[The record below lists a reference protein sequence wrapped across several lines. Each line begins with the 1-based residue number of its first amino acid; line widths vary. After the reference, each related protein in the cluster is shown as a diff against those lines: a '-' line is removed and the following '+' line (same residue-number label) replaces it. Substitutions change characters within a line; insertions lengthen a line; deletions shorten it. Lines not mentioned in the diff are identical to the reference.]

1 MVQFTQPKELLMRKR
16 IWKKYNQNLINRGR
30 VSFYIDE
37 QALTPPRKSKH
48 KRGRPRLFTHPLIQL
63 LLILKIQY
71 KLPYRALEG
80 FAKDLLPLYVKEDI
94 KLPSYSVICRR
105 APELGALLPK
115 LSRRRPQVIMLDA
128 TGVKIFGEGE
138 WKVKIHGKTKRRKWI
153 KIHIA
158 VDASTQEIIHL
169 EMTEGTVA
177 DCEIGPKLI
186 TSCPSSAKLY
196 LGDGGYDTR
205 RCRTAIKS
213 KGAKALIPPRKN
225 AKKDPK
231 QKERNRGISE
241 RRGLG
246 LDEIGIGLWG
256 KLTGYSKR
264 ALVEAS
270 FSRLKRIYGGGL
282 CSRKMSSQKVEG
294 HLKCL
299 MMNKML
305 EKKG

>member
-1 MVQFTQPKELLMRKR
+1 ME
-16 IWKKYNQNLINRGR
+16 
-30 VSFYIDE
+30 S
-37 QALTPPRKSKH
+37 
-48 KRGRPRLFTHPLIQL
+48 
-63 LLILKIQY
+63 
-71 KLPYRALEG
+71 
-80 FAKDLLPLYVKEDI
+80 
-94 KLPSYSVICRR
+94 
-105 APELGALLPK
+105 
-115 LSRRRPQVIMLDA
+115 
-128 TGVKIFGEGE
+128 
-138 WKVKIHGKTKRRKWI
+138 KIHGKTKRRKWI

-158 VDASTQEIIHL
+158 VDAKTQEIIHL

-177 DCEIGPKLI
+177 YCEIGPKLI
-186 TSCPSSAKLY
+186 GNCPSSAKLY

-205 RCRTAIKS
+205 RCREAIKG

-225 AKKDPK
+225 AKWDPK
-231 QKERNRGISE
+231 LKERNHRIAE

-246 LDEIGIGLWG
+246 LDDIGTSLWG

-282 CSRKMSSQKVEG
+282 CARKMSSQKVEG

-305 EKKG
+305 QNRG

>member
-1 MVQFTQPKELLMRKR
+1 MRKR
-16 IWKKYNQNLINRGR
+16 IWQKYNQNLVNRGR
-30 VSFYIDE
+30 ITFYIDE
-37 QALTPPRKSKH
+37 ESLASVPRPKRM
-48 KRGRPRLFTHPLIQL
+48 RGRPRLFSHPLIQL

-71 KLPYRALEG
+71 KMPFRALEG
-80 FAKDLLPLYVKEDI
+80 FAKDILPLFISNNI

-115 LSRRRPQVIMLDA
+115 LSRRRPQIVMLDA

-138 WKVKIHGKTKRRKWI
+138 WKVKIHGKSKRRKWI

-158 VDASTQEIIHL
+158 VDAKTQEIIHL
-169 EMTEGTVA
+169 EMTEGKVA

-186 TSCPSSAKLY
+186 ANCPASAKVY

-205 RCRTAIKS
+205 RCRKAIKN

-225 AKKDPK
+225 ARWDPK
-231 QKERNRGISE
+231 LKERNREISE

-246 LDEIGIGLWG
+246 LDDVGISLWG

-282 CSRKMSSQKVEG
+282 CSRKMSSQKVEC

-299 MMNKML
+299 MLNKML
-305 EKKG
+305 QKPV

>member
-1 MVQFTQPKELLMRKR
+1 MRKR
-16 IWKKYNQNLINRGR
+16 TWKKYNRNLVNRGR
-30 VSFYIDE
+30 ITFYIDE
-37 QALTPPRKSKH
+37 KSLGTVRGPKRM
-48 KRGRPRLFTHPLIQL
+48 RGRPRLFSHPLIQL

-71 KLPYRALEG
+71 KMPYRALEG
-80 FAKDLLPLYVKEDI
+80 FAKDILPLFISSNI

-115 LSRRRPQVIMLDA
+115 LSKRRPQIIMLDA

-158 VDASTQEIIHL
+158 VDAKTQEIIHL

-186 TSCPSSAKLY
+186 ANCPSSAEVY

-205 RCRTAIKS
+205 RCRKAIKD

-225 AKKDPK
+225 ARWDPK
-231 QKERNRGISE
+231 LKERNRGISE

-246 LDEIGIGLWG
+246 LDDVGISLWG

-264 ALVEAS
+264 ALVETS

-299 MMNKML
+299 MLNKML
-305 EKKG
+305 QEVG

>member
-1 MVQFTQPKELLMRKR
+1 MRKR

-30 VSFYIDE
+30 VTFYIDE
-37 QALTPPRKSKH
+37 EALVLAHNSKH
-48 KRGRPRLFTHPLIQL
+48 KRGRPRIFSHPLIQL

-71 KLPYRALEG
+71 RLTYRALEG
-80 FAKDLLPLYVKEDI
+80 FAKDILPLFKKDI

-105 APELGALLPK
+105 APELGAVLPK
-115 LSRRRPQVIMLDA
+115 LSKRRPQVIMLDA
-128 TGVKIFGEGE
+128 TGVKVFGEGE
-138 WKVKIHGKTKRRKWI
+138 WKVKIHGKSKRRKWI

-158 VDASTQEIIHL
+158 VDAKTQEILQL

-177 DCEIGPKLI
+177 DCKIGPKLI
-186 TSCPSSAKLY
+186 TNCPTSAKVY
-196 LGDGGYDTR
+196 LADGGYDTR
-205 RCRTAIKS
+205 RCRKTIKD
-213 KGAKALIPPRKN
+213 KGAKALIPPRRN
-225 AKKDPK
+225 ARCDPK
-231 QKERNRGISE
+231 QKERNQGILE

-246 LDEIGIGLWG
+246 LDDVGIRLWG
-256 KLTGYSKR
+256 RLTGYSKR

-282 CSRKMSSQKVEG
+282 CARKMSSQKVEG

-305 EKKG
+305 QNRG

>member
-1 MVQFTQPKELLMRKR
+1 MRKR
-16 IWKKYNQNLINRGR
+16 IWQKYNQNLINRGR
-30 VSFYIDE
+30 VTFYIDE
-37 QALTPPRKSKH
+37 ESLVPIHKSKRM
-48 KRGRPRLFTHPLIQL
+48 RGRPRIFSHPLIQL

-71 KLPYRALEG
+71 KMPYRALEG
-80 FAKDLLPLYVKEDI
+80 FAKEILPLFIKKDI
-94 KLPSYSVICRR
+94 KLPNYSVICRR

-115 LSRRRPQVIMLDA
+115 LSRRRPQEIMLDA

-158 VDASTQEIIHL
+158 VDVKTQEIIHL

-186 TSCPSSAKLY
+186 ASCPSSAKVY

-205 RCRTAIKS
+205 RCRKAIKD

-225 AKKDPK
+225 ARLDPK
-231 QKERNRGISE
+231 LKERNRGISE

-246 LDEIGIGLWG
+246 LDDVGIGLWG

-270 FSRLKRIYGGGL
+270 FSRLKRMYGGGL

-305 EKKG
+305 QKTG

>member
-1 MVQFTQPKELLMRKR
+1 MRKR
-16 IWKKYNQNLINRGR
+16 TWKKYNPNLINRGR
-30 VSFYIDE
+30 VSFYIDPD
-37 QALTPPRKSKH
+37 ALNSLKRSKR
-48 KRGRPRLFTHPLIQL
+48 KRGRPRVFSHPLIQL

-71 KLPYRALEG
+71 RLSYRALEG
-80 FAKDLLPLYVKEDI
+80 FAKDILPLFNEGI

-115 LSRRRPQVIMLDA
+115 LSKRKPQVIMLDA

-158 VDASTQEIIHL
+158 VDAKTQEIIHL
-169 EMTEGTVA
+169 EMTDGSTS
-177 DCEIGPKLI
+177 DCEIGPNLI
-186 TSCPSSAKLY
+186 ENCPASAKVY
-196 LGDGGYDTR
+196 LADGGYDTKK
-205 RCRTAIKS
+205 CRKAIKD

-225 AKKDPK
+225 ARCDPK
-231 QKERNRGISE
+231 LKERNQGILE
-241 RRGLG
+241 RKGLG
-246 LDEIGIGLWG
+246 LDDVGISLWG

-264 ALVEAS
+264 SLVEAS

-282 CSRKMSSQKVEG
+282 CSRKMSSQKIEG

-299 MMNKML
+299 MLNKML
-305 EKKG
+305 QNRG

>member
-1 MVQFTQPKELLMRKR
+1 MRKR
-16 IWKKYNQNLINRGR
+16 IWQKYNQNLVNRGR
-30 VSFYIDE
+30 ITFYIDE
-37 QALTPPRKSKH
+37 ESLASNPRPKH
-48 KRGRPRLFTHPLIQL
+48 VRGRPRLFSHPLIQL

-71 KLPYRALEG
+71 KMPYRALEG
-80 FAKDLLPLYVKEDI
+80 FAKDILPLFISNNI
-94 KLPSYSVICRR
+94 KLPSYSIICRR
-105 APELGALLPK
+105 ASELGTLLPK
-115 LSRRRPQVIMLDA
+115 LSKRKPQIIMLDA
-128 TGVKIFGEGE
+128 TGVKVFGEGE

-158 VDASTQEIIHL
+158 VDAKTQEIIHL

-186 TSCPSSAKLY
+186 ANCPSSAKVY

-205 RCRTAIKS
+205 GCRKAIKD

-225 AKKDPK
+225 ARWDPK
-231 QKERNRGISE
+231 LKERNRGISE

-246 LDEIGIGLWG
+246 LDNVGISLWG

-264 ALVEAS
+264 ALVETS

-282 CSRKMSSQKVEG
+282 CSRKMSSQRVEG

-299 MMNKML
+299 MLNKML
-305 EKKG
+305 QKIG